1 MFKFCALTD
10 IYLFIINMQVVDNH
24 ESCDYV
30 KFHDPIVFKCDEGYD
45 DAINGA
51 YGIANDA
58 LYYGTK
64 SMQFFKVFCN
74 NFRIF

>member
-1 MFKFCALTD
+1 MFKLCALTN
-10 IYLFIINMQVVDNH
+10 IYLFIINLQVIDNQ
-24 ESCDYV
+24 ECWDYYTIQ
-30 KFHDPIVFKCDEGYD
+30 DPIVFKCDEGYD
-45 DAINGA
+45 DAINGG